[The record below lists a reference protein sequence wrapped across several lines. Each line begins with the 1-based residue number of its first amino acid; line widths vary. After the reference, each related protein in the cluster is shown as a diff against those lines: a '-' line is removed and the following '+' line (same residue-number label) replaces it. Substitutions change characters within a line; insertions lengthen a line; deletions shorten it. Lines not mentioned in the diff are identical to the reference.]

1 MVISVVTPSFNQ
13 GTFIE
18 RTIKSVLDQSGDFSI
33 EYFIA
38 DGGSTDDTIQIIK
51 DYESQV
57 REGDY
62 PIRCQ
67 GVKFNWVSEK
77 DRGQAD
83 AVNKGILNTSGN
95 IIAWINSDDIY
106 YPSAFST
113 VATFFHNNPS
123 ALAVYGLSDHI
134 DEKDRIIGPY
144 PTEPWDYNRLFET
157 CYLCQP
163 GVFFRRELVTKLG
176 PLDASLLFCMDYEL
190 WLRYGGFTDFH
201 YLQKTFAGSRFY
213 ENTKT
218 LGQAV
223 PVHSEMN
230 DMFKKKFGHVP
241 RRWIYAFAR
250 TMAQDLEKTAGSKK
264 GDLDLVRVVA
274 QDAFLKWWGHIP
286 ASELD
291 YMDMYL
297 SHPKTNSWQITKR
310 LQGLDQLRIGLDLGF
325 SFRETPG
332 LEKFGTMLACALT
345 ENDPDHEFL
354 IYDWSTPNV
363 DEKEL
368 DKEFSN
374 LGLKNVHLISTL
386 RIACQLCDTYD
397 SNTNNLMAIL
407 GYPDI
412 LHTDNFNSVDLP
424 NVKLVFSILDMTFT
438 EHPEHYSTSELEH
451 VRRGIEKASLLA
463 DMILVHTDSDSDRR
477 KFLEMCPEFSED
489 RVRIISL
496 PIHFSDDNKST
507 QADGTDKDEE
517 RPGIMGNQCY
527 WKGFAGKLVEV
538 YKEVSRLSKRVDNTE
553 TGSIQLKSHSSDFIY
568 RTQKKASIINRTV
581 AWFIRLAEKNA
592 SIKNRLKKVGF
603 LKKLVKFARPKFARK
618 FPDWV

>member
-1 MVISVVTPSFNQ
+1 MVISVITPSYNQ
-13 GTFIE
+13 AIFIE

-38 DGGSTDDTIQIIK
+38 DGGSTDNTVQILK

-57 REGDY
+57 KEGVY

-67 GVKFNWVSEK
+67 GVKFRWVSEK
-77 DRGQAD
+77 DSGQTD
-83 AVNKGILNTSGN
+83 AVNKGIADTTGE

-106 YPSAFST
+106 YPGAFST
-113 VATFFHNNPS
+113 VTTFFRDNPFS
-123 ALAVYGLSDHI
+123 LIAYGQSDHI
-134 DEKDRIIGPY
+134 DEQDRVIGPY
-144 PTEPWDYNRLFET
+144 PTEAWDYNRLFET

-163 GVFFRRELVTKLG
+163 GVFFRRELVNKHG
-176 PLDASLLFCMDYEL
+176 PVDADLQFCMDYEL
-190 WLRYGGFTDFH
+190 WLRYGSFTDFH
-201 YLQKTFAGSRFY
+201 YLEKPLAGSRFY

-250 TMAQDLEKTAGSKK
+250 TMAQDLGKTAGSKK
-264 GDLDLVRVVA
+264 GDLDLVREVA

-286 ASELD
+286 ANELE

-297 SHPKTNSWQITKR
+297 SHPKTNSWQVKKR
-310 LQGLDQLRIGLDLGF
+310 LQGLDQLRIGLELGF

-332 LEKFGTMLACALT
+332 LEKFGTMIACALA
-345 ENDPDHEFL
+345 ENDPDHQFL
-354 IYDWSTPNV
+354 IYDCSTPNV

-386 RIACQLCDTYD
+386 RIACQPYDTYD
-397 SNTNNLMAIL
+397 SNTNNLMATL

-412 LHTDNFNSVDLP
+412 WHTDNFNLIDAP
-424 NVKLVFSILDMTFT
+424 NVKIVFSIIDASFDDSNGTQNQEIESFYRSIDGMVSRVDMVTV
-438 EHPEHYSTSELEH
+438 STD
-451 VRRGIEKASLLA
+451 IERNNFFEKYPDFPYNRIKILSFQSSSDKFDEIAEKLLA
-463 DMILVHTDSDSDRR
+463 I
-477 KFLEMCPEFSED
+477 
-489 RVRIISL
+489 
-496 PIHFSDDNKST
+496 
-507 QADGTDKDEE
+507 
-517 RPGIMGNQCY
+517 
-527 WKGFAGKLVEV
+527 
-538 YKEVSRLSKRVDNTE
+538 YKEVSILPKRL
-553 TGSIQLKSHSSDFIY
+553 GSLDEVVTARLQSDFRDLVH
-568 RTQKKASIINRTV
+568 RTQKKTSVTNQTV

-592 SIKNRLKKVGF
+592 TIKNRLKKVGF
-603 LKKLVKFARPKFARK
+603 LKKLVKFARPRFARK